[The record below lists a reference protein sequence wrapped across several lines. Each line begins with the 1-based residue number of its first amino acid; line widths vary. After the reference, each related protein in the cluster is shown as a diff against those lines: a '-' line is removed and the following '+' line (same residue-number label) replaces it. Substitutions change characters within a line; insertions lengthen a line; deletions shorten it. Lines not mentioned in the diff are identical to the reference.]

1 MVQTPG
7 FVDTLAH
14 ARMMKVTDAGWS
26 SPVAR
31 RAHNPK
37 VAGSNPAPATIQ
49 TSRGLLQLEEALNV
63 SSQFRHDA
71 LCSGLKDNRFQK
83 IAEKGSGAVHVA
95 AENAR
100 EVFQLSFD
108 NLPEVEGRNLIPRRS
123 FQSSTEPANA
133 GLNFFKHLS
142 SDFADQA

>member
-26 SPVAR
+26 SQVAR

-63 SSQFRHDA
+63 SFQFRHYA
-71 LCSGLKDNRFQK
+71 LCSGLKHHGSQE
-83 IAEKGSGAVHVA
+83 IAEKDSSAVHVT
-95 AENAR
+95 AEDAG
-100 EVFQLSFD
+100 EGFQLSFD
-108 NLPEVEGRNLIPRRS
+108 DLSEVEGR
-123 FQSSTEPANA
+123 
-133 GLNFFKHLS
+133 
-142 SDFADQA
+142 